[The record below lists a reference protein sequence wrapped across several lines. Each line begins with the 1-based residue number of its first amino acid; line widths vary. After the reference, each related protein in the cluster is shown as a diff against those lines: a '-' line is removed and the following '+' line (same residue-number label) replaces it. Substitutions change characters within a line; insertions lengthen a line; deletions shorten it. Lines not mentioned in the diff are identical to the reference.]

1 MKSNYVSAHLMVI
14 AAASVAFASSAL
26 AGDPGDPRLTAASPE
41 AACNSLTMAST
52 GGPTIKDKKTLLVR
66 WMGFTNYELVY
77 GDHVILLDQWY
88 DRAGTQ
94 YKDLGFS
101 PSDVTRAD
109 LMLVGHGHYDHMAD
123 TARVGSQ
130 THAPIIAAPITVAK
144 LLTQPVNPAQ
154 LIPVTGTTGEVLNFP
169 GIGITIQPI
178 LGRHGQPP
186 AFTGAFGTAYKA
198 GAPVP
203 TPSQASALATILAR
217 GSSDPNITTQ
227 GTIAY
232 IFTFEDGFKLAW
244 RDSGGVM
251 TDYEKQVLAEIGP
264 VDVLLGAVAANVIAE
279 SQAKILLPMLETY
292 RPAVYIPGHHEE
304 EVGGKVDR
312 ATEPLFQ
319 YAKNEFPGMITIS
332 KEFKE
337 PTCFDTQKNV
347 AKGYPSHNGYT
358 GARGTN
364 GNLNDWNGPGFF

>member
-1 MKSNYVSAHLMVI
+1 MNRKYLGATAMALMI
-14 AAASVAFASSAL
+14 GSIPFAPNAY
-26 AGDPGDPRLTAASPE
+26 ADDPGDPRLADKSPE
-41 AACNSLTMAST
+41 AACNSLTLAST
-52 GGPTIKDKKTLLVR
+52 GGPTVKDKKTLLIR

-109 LMLVGHGHYDHMAD
+109 LMLVGHAHYDHMAD
-123 TARVGSQ
+123 TAQVGNQ
-130 THAPIIAAPITVAK
+130 THAPIIAAPITVTK
-144 LLTQPVNPAQ
+144 LMTQSVNPAQ
-154 LIPVTGTTGEVLNFP
+154 IVRVTGTTGEVLNFP
-169 GIGITIQPI
+169 KLGFTVQPI

-186 AFTGAFGTAYKA
+186 AFTNAFGAAYKA
-198 GAPVP
+198 AAPVP
-203 TPSQASALATILAR
+203 TPGEASALATILAR
-217 GSSDPNITTQ
+217 GSSDPLITTE

-232 IFTFEDGFKLAW
+232 VFTFEDGFKLAW

-251 TDYEKQVLAEIGP
+251 TDFEKQAMAKIGP

-292 RPAVYIPGHHEE
+292 RPTVYIPGHHEE

-319 YAKNEFPGMITIS
+319 YAKNEFPLMTTIS
-332 KEFKE
+332 KQFAE
-337 PTCFDTQKNV
+337 PTCFDTQKNL
-347 AKGYPSHNGYT
+347 AKGFRPRTGFTGGRPS
-358 GARGTN
+358 N
-364 GNLNDWNGPGFF
+364 GNLNDWNVPGLF

>member
-1 MKSNYVSAHLMVI
+1 MKRNYTRINLI
-14 AAASVAFASSAL
+14 AVGLLAFASNAI

-41 AACNSLTMAST
+41 AACNSLTMAAT
-52 GGPTIKDKKTLLVR
+52 GGPTIKDSKTLLVR

-94 YKDLGFS
+94 YKDLGFL

-123 TARVGSQ
+123 TAQVGNQ
-130 THAPIIAAPITVAK
+130 THAPIIAAPITITK
-144 LLTQPVNPAQ
+144 LLTQPINPSQ
-154 LIPVTGTTGEVLNFP
+154 LISVTGTTGEVMNFP
-169 GIGITIQPI
+169 NLGITIQPI
-178 LGRHGQPP
+178 LAKHGQPP

-203 TPSQASALATILAR
+203 TPSEASSLATILAR
-217 GSSDPNITTQ
+217 GSSDPNIITQ

-232 IFTFEDGFKLAW
+232 VFTFDDGFKLAW
-244 RDSGGVM
+244 RDSGGIM
-251 TDYEKQVLAEIGP
+251 TDYEKQALANIGP

-337 PTCFDTQKNV
+337 PICFDTQKNV
-347 AKGYPSHNGYT
+347 AHGYPSHNGFT
-358 GARGTN
+358 GGRGSNT
-364 GNLNDWNGPGFF
+364 NLNDWNAPGFF

>member
-130 THAPIIAAPITVAK
+130 TNAPIIAAPITVAK

>member
-1 MKSNYVSAHLMVI
+1 MNRKYSYLACITAM
-14 AAASVAFASSAL
+14 AGWFTCASTAV

-41 AACNSLTMAST
+41 PACNSLTMAST
-52 GGPTIKDKKTLLVR
+52 GGPTMNDKHTLLIR

-77 GDHVILLDQWY
+77 GDKVILLDQWY

-109 LMLVGHGHYDHMAD
+109 LMVVGHPHYDHMAD
-123 TARVGSQ
+123 TAQVGFQ
-130 THAPIIAAPITVAK
+130 THAPIIGAPLTVGKLATQGITAPQAITV
-144 LLTQPVNPAQ
+144 
-154 LIPVTGTTGEVLNFP
+154 TGMGGEVLDYSNLGFT
-169 GIGITIQPI
+169 ITPI
-178 LGRHGQPP
+178 LARHGEPP
-186 AFTGAFGTAYKA
+186 AFTNAFSAAYVA
-198 GAPVP
+198 AAPVP
-203 TPSQASALATILAR
+203 TPSEAGALATIKAR
-217 GSSDPNITTQ
+217 GSSSSLITAQ

-232 IFTFEDGFKLAW
+232 IFTFSNGFKLAW

-251 TDYEKQVLAEIGP
+251 TQFEKDALAAAGP
-264 VDVLLGAVAANVIAE
+264 VDVLLGAVAANIIAE
-279 SQAKILLPMLETY
+279 SQATILLPMLETY

-332 KEFKE
+332 KGFKE
-337 PTCFDTQKNV
+337 PVCFDTQKNL
-347 AKGYPSHNGYT
+347 AHGYPSHNGYT
-358 GARGTN
+358 GSRGSN
-364 GNLNDWNGPGFF
+364 KNLEEWGHF

>member
-1 MKSNYVSAHLMVI
+1 MKRNYLSATLMAIMAGSLALVSNAM
-14 AAASVAFASSAL
+14 
-26 AGDPGDPRLTAASPE
+26 AGDPGDPRLANASSE
-41 AACNSLTMAST
+41 DACNSLTMAST
-52 GGPTIKDKKTLLVR
+52 GGPTVKDKKTLLVR

-77 GDHVILLDQWY
+77 GDKVILLDQWY

-130 THAPIIAAPITVAK
+130 THAPIIAAPITIAK
-144 LLTQPVNPAQ
+144 LMTQPVNAAQ
-154 LIPVTGTTGEVLNFP
+154 LISVTGTTGEVLNFP
-169 GIGITIQPI
+169 DIGITIQPI
-178 LGRHGQPP
+178 LGKHGQPP

-203 TPSQASALATILAR
+203 TPSEASSLATILAR
-217 GSSDPNITTQ
+217 GSSDPNIITQ

-232 IFTFEDGFKLAW
+232 VFTFKDGFKLAW

-251 TDYEKQVLAEIGP
+251 TDYEKQALAKIGP

-279 SQAKILLPMLETY
+279 SQAMILLPMLETY

-319 YAKNEFPGMITIS
+319 YAKNEFPDLITIS
-332 KEFKE
+332 KQFKE
-337 PTCFDTQKNV
+337 PICFDTQKNLD
-347 AKGYPSHNGYT
+347 KGYNSKNGYT
-358 GARGTN
+358 GSRGSN
-364 GNLNDWNGPGFF
+364 SNLNDWNAPGFF